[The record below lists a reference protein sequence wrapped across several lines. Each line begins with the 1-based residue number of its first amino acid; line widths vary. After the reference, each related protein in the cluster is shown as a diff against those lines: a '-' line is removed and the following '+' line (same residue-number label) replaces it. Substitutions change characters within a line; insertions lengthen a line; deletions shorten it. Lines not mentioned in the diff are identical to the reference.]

1 MSRVISK
8 AEGFEVAYKAFQNIN
23 FNAFDYHTIKQSMV
37 DYVKLYFP
45 ENFNDFIES
54 SEFIALLELFAY
66 LGELVAYRQDVN
78 AQENLL
84 DFAQRKQSVLR
95 LAKFISYKA
104 SRNIPARGLVKI
116 ESVSTTERIM
126 DTTGAQLGNRIIKWN
141 DQNNPNWKD
150 QFLTVMNRV
159 FLSPFGTV
167 SSNDRVQVNDVLFE
181 LYSLDNRPLQN
192 NTIKYHTAI
201 TGTNYDMELVS
212 STLTSSGPEEA
223 RPQHNAKFNIL
234 YGSDGLG
241 DSSATTGF
249 FMFTKQG
256 SLQYNRTMFDGI
268 IPNQIYDVLLDNV
281 NETDVWV
288 NKVDPDTSDTM
299 DDGTGLV
306 GKSGEWVE
314 VDIANSENIMFNT
327 NPSRNKFEIETLE
340 NDRIR
345 LIFGDGEFSDIP
357 SGTFDVWCR
366 TSVNDEI
373 YIPQSG
379 VVNKSAALSYV
390 DRDGRNQTLRFTFSL
405 INSLQNNSP
414 SEDIEQIRRNAPA
427 IYYTQDRMVNGRDY
441 NSFPLRDPSILKL
454 RAINRTF
461 AGESNYERLMDSS
474 STYQDIKLFGTD
486 LSVFF
491 NDTENSV
498 TAPPFSTSAVL
509 LQNFV
514 EPILYTIDF
523 LVWHNVSHPDR
534 PYRRQFTPTERT
546 NIIWKIDSSLSP
558 WPIGLY
564 YNGISWF
571 VEANA
576 TDTLSEV
583 YSGTDPDFIGNPT
596 LMILMD
602 KALDNTNYT
611 IRYHG
616 MKLIAESASTNFFND
631 NDDRSV
637 ISLDTLQSNR
647 DVITILK
654 ANTSSDPNKLLPQ
667 DEVLNII
674 RVEKHKQ
681 GLNLLGLP
689 NLHQVAVSTMDRNL
703 DTIPDNILLPTIL
716 DCTYTIVDPVNP
728 ITTPDYYVVGY
739 GDVSANYA
747 GGSLTVTED
756 PSNTG
761 QRLSNQ
767 IEIDVTNVPVGEPVT
782 VHIKQYVYFKR
793 DDTVS
798 QFESVDLTF
807 ENMSIWAIENDGQDS
822 PLRIRRRG
830 RGNLNF
836 LWMHRAG
843 RFNIVDPTTTNI
855 NDMFVV
861 TRSYYNQYQR
871 WLRGEVPT
879 PPRVPSSTE
888 LFGTYAKLLDNKM
901 ISDTVIMHPGKIKLL
916 FGAKAQPELRAS
928 IKVIKSKHTQLTDN
942 QVKIR
947 VVNAVRD
954 FFNISVWEFGET
966 FYYSELDNHIQQ
978 RLKSDIVSTVLVPA
992 YTSHTFG
999 ELYQVMSREDEI
1011 LQVDVSIGDIEV
1023 VNSLN
1028 AVNIRQST

>member
-104 SRNIPARGLVKI
+104 SRNIPARGLVKV
-116 ESVSTTERIM
+116 ESISTTERIV
-126 DTTGAQLGNRIIKWN
+126 DTAGSQLGNRVIKWN

-159 FLSPFGTV
+159 LLSPFGTV

-181 LYSLDNRPLQN
+181 LYSLDNRPIAN
-192 NTIKYHTAI
+192 NVIKYQTSI

-212 STLTSSGPEEA
+212 SALTPSGPQEA

-241 DSSATTGF
+241 DSSSTTGF
-249 FMFTKQG
+249 FLFTKQG
-256 SLQYNRTMFDGI
+256 ALQYTRTSFDGI
-268 IPNQIYDVLLDNV
+268 IPNQIYDVLVDNI

-288 NKVDPDTSDTM
+288 NRVDPNTGETV
-299 DDGTGLV
+299 DDGTGLD

-327 NPSRNKFEIETLE
+327 NPSRNKFEVETLE

-357 SGTFDVWCR
+357 AGTFDIWYR

-379 VVNKSAALSYV
+379 VVNKSASISYV
-390 DRDGRNQTLRFTFSL
+390 DRDGRNQTLRITFSL

-441 NSFPLRDPSILKL
+441 NAFPLRDPSILKL

-474 STYQDIKLFGTD
+474 STYQDIKLFGND

-491 NDTENSV
+491 DNTENAV
-498 TAPPFSTSAVL
+498 VAPPFATSAML
-509 LQNFV
+509 LQNYI

-523 LVWHNVSHPDR
+523 LVWHNVRYPDR
-534 PYRRQFTPTERT
+534 PYRRQFTQSERD
-546 NIIWKIDSSLSP
+546 NITQLLDDTLPPWPMGLSFDGIQWHVNANIDSS
-558 WPIGLY
+558 
-564 YNGISWF
+564 
-571 VEANA
+571 
-576 TDTLSEV
+576 TDDWQIRV
-583 YSGTDPDFIGNPT
+583 
-596 LMILMD
+596 D

-611 IRYHG
+611 ITYRG
-616 MKLIAESASTNFFND
+616 MKLIAESLRTNFFND

-637 ISLDTLQSNR
+637 ISLDTLRSNR
-647 DVITILK
+647 DQIVILK
-654 ANTSSDPNKLLPQ
+654 ANVSSDLTKLLSQ
-667 DEVLNII
+667 DEVLDVI
-674 RVEKHKQ
+674 RVEKHKH
-681 GLNLLGLP
+681 GLDVLGLP
-689 NLHQVAVSTMDRNL
+689 NLHQVSVSTQDRNL
-703 DTIPDNILLPTIL
+703 DTIPDNILLPNVL
-716 DCTYTIVDPVNP
+716 DCVYTVSNVTPIVTIPVHY
-728 ITTPDYYVVGY
+728 IVGMN
-739 GDVSANYA
+739 DVSAYYS
-747 GGSLTVTED
+747 GGSLNIIEMGPVYGV
-756 PSNTG
+756 SNE
-761 QRLSNQ
+761 
-767 IEIDVTNVPVGEPVT
+767 IEVDASPVPPGESITIAV
-782 VHIKQYVYFKR
+782 KQYVYFKR
-793 DDTVS
+793 DSVID
-798 QFESVDLTF
+798 QYESIADSF
-807 ENMSIWAIENDGQDS
+807 ENMSIWAQENSGNKVS

-830 RGNLNF
+830 RTGLNF

-855 NDMFVV
+855 NDMFVI

-871 WLRGEVPT
+871 WLRGEVATQPKLPT
-879 PPRVPSSTE
+879 STE
-888 LFGTYAKLLDNKM
+888 LFTTYSRLLDNKM

-916 FGAKAQPELRAS
+916 FGDRAQPELRAK

-947 VVNAVRD
+947 VVNAVRE
-954 FFNISVWEFGET
+954 FFNINVWEFGET
-966 FYYSELDNHIQQ
+966 FYYSELDHHIQQ
-978 RLKSDIVSTVLVPA
+978 TLKSDIISSVLVPQ
-992 YTSHTFG
+992 YTGHTFG
-999 ELYQVMSREDEI
+999 ELYQVISREDEI
-1011 LQVDVSIGDIEV
+1011 LQASIGVGDIEV